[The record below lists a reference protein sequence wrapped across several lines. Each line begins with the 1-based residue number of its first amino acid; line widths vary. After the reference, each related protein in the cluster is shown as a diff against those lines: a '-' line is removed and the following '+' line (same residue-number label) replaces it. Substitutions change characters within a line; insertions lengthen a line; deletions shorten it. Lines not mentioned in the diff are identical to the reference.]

1 MRVEKLDHVN
11 IQTRDLDGTAR
22 FFADVLG
29 LERRP
34 PPGLDPATNL
44 WMYDEH
50 DRPIVHLSMPGTL
63 LGGALLGESKDDVR
77 AGGGSVH
84 HIAFDCSGYAD
95 FVARLVTLGVGY
107 GENHVTEIDLRQVF
121 IHEPNGVMVECNFR
135 AGAH

>member
-11 IQTRDLDGTAR
+11 IQTQDLDGTAG

-34 PPGLDPATNL
+34 PPGLNPETNT

-63 LGGALLGESKDDVR
+63 LGEGEDDLYE
-77 AGGGSVH
+77 GGGAVH
-84 HIAFDCSGYAD
+84 HIAFDCAGYYD
-95 FVARLVTLGVGY
+95 FVAKLERLGVSHQV
-107 GENHVTEIDLRQVF
+107 NHVVEIDLRQVF

-135 AGAH
+135 AGSH

>member
-11 IQTRDLDGTAR
+11 IQTRDLDGTAQ

-34 PPGLDPATNL
+34 PPGLDPETNT
-44 WMYDEH
+44 WMYDDQ

-63 LGGALLGESKDDVR
+63 LGESRDDDAR
-77 AGGGSVH
+77 GGGGAVH
-84 HIAFDCSGYAD
+84 HIAFDCAGYAD
-95 FVARLVTLGVGY
+95 FIAKLERLGVPY
-107 GENHVTEIDLRQVF
+107 GENHVEEIDLRQVF

-135 AGAH
+135 AG